1 MDINLLRN
9 IVTVVAFITFLGI
22 VFWAYA
28 PGRKAE
34 LERRGRLPY
43 DPYEDG
49 AQPASD
55 GAAATNAGG
64 PK

>member
-9 IVTVVAFITFLGI
+9 IVTVLAFIAFLGI

-28 PGRKAE
+28 PSRKAE

-43 DPYEDG
+43 DPFEDG
-49 AQPASD
+49 ERP
-55 GAAATNAGG
+55 
-64 PK
+64 